1 MSYGDL
7 EAVVQLVQTEEE
19 KNRMRQIVNE
29 LAKKTLRGNL
39 TAYWWLP
46 LDSVSFSGIDEV
58 STGED
63 EKLYVNALA
72 CVDPH
77 PGG

>member
-7 EAVVQLVQTEEE
+7 EAVAQLVQTEEE
-19 KNRMRQIVNE
+19 KDRVRQIINE
-29 LAKKTLRGNL
+29 LAKETLRGNL

-46 LDSVSFSGIDEV
+46 LDSVSFNSVDEV
-58 STGED
+58 SAGGE

-72 CVDPH
+72 SSDPR
-77 PGG
+77 PI